1 MDAHNLALC
10 FSPNL
15 VSSSSVVRDI
25 QMCTIPSGP
34 ALPSELRAS
43 ANSSHVPGSADN
55 SATLGLIIKICIA
68 QYFEI
73 FEELAD
79 RTVALTSGPSLSSSL
94 PTPTVHTLPDTP
106 HSRPPQSNAVDSDDD
121 DDLDG
126 SMLVMSIG
134 PSPSVSSPPPSAWSS
149 PTRNGSGLSNSLIGL
164 GHPSTSRSRL
174 VGAQTHQR
182 NDSAPTRLSASAS
195 SDSAISNASS
205 HPNDVSPG
213 TGRYSSIRAPSTM
226 GGGGTARL
234 KTVRSI
240 ISIEKAGE
248 GTGVRSSYGSITI
261 GKGTRRTSG
270 AGVEAHGITVEGFFS
285 PSLSPR
291 STESSPALEDTRTP
305 E

>member
-1 MDAHNLALC
+1 
-10 FSPNL
+10 
-15 VSSSSVVRDI
+15 
-25 QMCTIPSGP
+25 MCTIPDG
-34 ALPSELRAS
+34 
-43 ANSSHVPGSADN
+43 PGSADG
-55 SATLGLIIKICIA
+55 STTLGLIIKICIA

-94 PTPTVHTLPDTP
+94 PTPTVHTLPDAP
-106 HSRPPQSNAVDSDDD
+106 HSGPPQSNAVDSDDD
-121 DDLDG
+121 DVDG

-134 PSPSVSSPPPSAWSS
+134 PSASVSSPPPSVWSS
-149 PTRNGSGLSNSLIGL
+149 PTHNRSGVPNSLIGL

-174 VGAQTHQR
+174 VGAETHQR
-182 NDSAPTRLSASAS
+182 NDSAPTGLSASAS
-195 SDSAISNASS
+195 YNSAISNASS

-213 TGRYSSIRAPSTM
+213 TGRYSSIRAPSTI

-261 GKGTRRTSG
+261 GKGTRQTSG

-285 PSLSPR
+285 PSSSPK
-291 STESSPALEDTRTP
+291 SAESSPELEDTRTP